1 METLPPRFPPPR
13 EHQRR
18 RSHSRQSE
26 WKSCSHDFPEI
37 AQVRIPFLR
46 TPSASTEIFST
57 AWIGAGLALL
67 FTSSWLPNVPVVTAM
82 ALIALG
88 ATEITLA
95 RLRDTSTCL
104 PLIILHGTV
113 YASLYALFVGARLAA
128 AAGHSTGPSLG
139 HVAAF
144 DVVTSLI
151 PAVLVTQRLA
161 IGLRQSISS
170 KQ

>member
-1 METLPPRFPPPR
+1 MRM
-13 EHQRR
+13 
-18 RSHSRQSE
+18 
-26 WKSCSHDFPEI
+26 
-37 AQVRIPFLR
+37 PFLR
-46 TPSASTEIFST
+46 SPSGSADIFST

-67 FTSSWLPNVPVVTAM
+67 FASSWLPNVPVVTAM
-82 ALIALG
+82 ALITLG

-95 RLRDTSTCL
+95 RLRGTSTFL

-113 YASLYALFVGARLAA
+113 YASLYALFVGATLA
-128 AAGHSTGPSLG
+128 AAGHSAGPSMGRL
-139 HVAAF
+139 AAL
-144 DVVTSLI
+144 DLVTSVI